1 MFAVETNIFSSNRN
15 IKEFLEKVNK
25 ELANVT
31 DWCVTNILSINTSKK
46 IIKQTPWDNIPLKLP
61 DLKSNKIILKR
72 VTELKFLDVMTDK
85 NLNWQSHIK
94 LVESKISKNIGV
106 LFKGSLHLIRHA
118 YQYVSHLYIYKYVSY
133 IGYGNTAWVSTSL
146 KKHKKILPKHKNAV
160 PIIFHEEKEAYARP
174 FLKTIMLS
182 TFIR

>member
-1 MFAVETNIFSSNRN
+1 
-15 IKEFLEKVNK
+15 
-25 ELANVT
+25 
-31 DWCVTNILSINTSKK
+31 
-46 IIKQTPWDNIPLKLP
+46 
-61 DLKSNKIILKR
+61 
-72 VTELKFLDVMTDK
+72 MTDK

-146 KKHKKILPKHKNAV
+146 KKHKKMLPKHKNAV

-174 FLKTIMLS
+174 FLKKIMLS

>member
-1 MFAVETNIFSSNRN
+1 MKRKKNFSKNFDTVNYKILVRNLEKYGIKHQYIDWVKRSLNSWKQYVCYSEGTLLSLIFVDNFQHVTHFLNSVLFAVETNIFSSNRN

-85 NLNWQSHIK
+85 NLN
-94 LVESKISKNIGV
+94 
-106 LFKGSLHLIRHA
+106 
-118 YQYVSHLYIYKYVSY
+118 
-133 IGYGNTAWVSTSL
+133 
-146 KKHKKILPKHKNAV
+146 
-160 PIIFHEEKEAYARP
+160 
-174 FLKTIMLS
+174 
-182 TFIR
+182 

>member
-1 MFAVETNIFSSNRN
+1 M
-15 IKEFLEKVNK
+15 
-25 ELANVT
+25 
-31 DWCVTNILSINTSKK
+31 
-46 IIKQTPWDNIPLKLP
+46 
-61 DLKSNKIILKR
+61 
-72 VTELKFLDVMTDK
+72 
-85 NLNWQSHIK
+85 
-94 LVESKISKNIGV
+94 VESKISKNIGV

-146 KKHKKILPKHKNAV
+146 KKHKKMLPKHKNAV

-174 FLKTIMLS
+174 FLKKIMLS